1 MNFVIDTN
9 ILISALIKD
18 SVTRK
23 IIIESGLNF
32 YYPKISFYE
41 IQKHKQ
47 LVLKKSRMS
56 GKQFNDVL
64 NILLDNVI
72 LVSEYRFA
80 DSLDKANNLIG
91 KIDINDVVFLAC
103 ALSLN
108 LEIWS
113 DDKHFQKQNEVKVLT
128 TQEFIKRFLKG
139 L

>member
-56 GKQFNDVL
+56 EKQFNDVL

-72 LVSEYRFA
+72 LVSESQFA

-103 ALSLN
+103 ALSLD

-113 DDKHFQKQNEVKVLT
+113 DDKHFQKQKKVKVLT
-128 TQEFIKRFLKG
+128 TQEFVKRFLRE

>member
-56 GKQFNDVL
+56 EKQFNDVL

-72 LVSEYRFA
+72 LVSEHQFT
-80 DSLDKANNLIG
+80 DSLDMANNLIG

>member
-56 GKQFNDVL
+56 EKQFNDVL

-72 LVSEYRFA
+72 LVSEYQFA
-80 DSLDKANNLIG
+80 GSLGKADDLIG
-91 KIDINDVVFLAC
+91 KIDRNDVVFLAC

-108 LEIWS
+108 SEIWS
-113 DDKHFQKQNEVKVLT
+113 DDKHFQKQKNVKVLT

-139 L
+139 V

>member
-56 GKQFNDVL
+56 EKQFNDVL

-72 LVSEYRFA
+72 LVSEYQFA
-80 DSLDKANNLIG
+80 DSLGKANDLIG

-108 LEIWS
+108 SEIWS
-113 DDKHFQKQNEVKVLT
+113 DDKHFQKQKNVKVLT

>member
-56 GKQFNDVL
+56 EKQFKDVL
-64 NILLDNVI
+64 NILLDNII
-72 LVSEYRFA
+72 LVSEYQFA
-80 DSLDKANNLIG
+80 DSLGKADDLIG
-91 KIDINDVVFLAC
+91 KIDRNDVVFLAC

-108 LEIWS
+108 SEIWS
-113 DDKHFQKQNEVKVLT
+113 DDKHFQKQKNVKVLT

-139 L
+139 V

>member
-41 IQKHKQ
+41 IQKHKP
-47 LVLKKSRMS
+47 LVLKKSGMS
-56 GKQFNDVL
+56 EKQFNDVL
-64 NILLDNVI
+64 NILLDNLI

-103 ALSLN
+103 ALSLD

-113 DDKHFQKQNEVKVLT
+113 DDKHFQKQKKVKVLT
-128 TQEFIKRFLKG
+128 TQEFVKRFLRE

>member
-41 IQKHKQ
+41 IQKHKP
-47 LVLKKSRMS
+47 LVLKKSGMS
-56 GKQFNDVL
+56 EKQFNDVL

-103 ALSLN
+103 ALSLD

-113 DDKHFQKQNEVKVLT
+113 DDKHFQKQKKVKVLT
-128 TQEFIKRFLKG
+128 TQEFVKRFLRE

>member
-56 GKQFNDVL
+56 EKQFNDVL
-64 NILLDNVI
+64 NILLDNLI

-103 ALSLN
+103 ALSLD

-113 DDKHFQKQNEVKVLT
+113 DDKHFQKQKKVKVLT
-128 TQEFIKRFLKG
+128 TQEFVKRFLRE

>member
-41 IQKHKQ
+41 IQKHKP
-47 LVLKKSRMS
+47 LVLKKSGMS
-56 GKQFNDVL
+56 EKQFNDVL

-80 DSLDKANNLIG
+80 DNLNKANNLIG

-103 ALSLN
+103 ALSLD

-113 DDKHFQKQNEVKVLT
+113 DDKHFQKQKKVKVLT
-128 TQEFIKRFLKG
+128 TQEFVKRFLRE

>member
-41 IQKHKQ
+41 IQKHKP
-47 LVLKKSRMS
+47 LVLKKSGMS
-56 GKQFNDVL
+56 EKQFNDVL
-64 NILLDNVI
+64 NILLDNVL

-103 ALSLN
+103 ALSLD

>member
-72 LVSEYRFA
+72 LVSEHQFT
-80 DSLDKANNLIG
+80 DSLDMANNLIG

>member
-56 GKQFNDVL
+56 EKQFNDVL

-72 LVSEYRFA
+72 LVSEYQFA
-80 DSLDKANNLIG
+80 DSLDKADDLIG

-108 LEIWS
+108 SEIWS
-113 DDKHFQKQNEVKVLT
+113 DDKHFQKQKNVKVLT

>member
-56 GKQFNDVL
+56 EKQFNDVL

-72 LVSEYRFA
+72 LVSEHQFT
-80 DSLDKANNLIG
+80 DSLDMANNLIG

-103 ALSLN
+103 ALSLD